1 MVVLN
6 TSKYQNGKKNWNETN
21 ETNGTNDKWYQGSS
35 I

>member
-6 TSKYQNGKKNWNETN
+6 TSKYQNGKNNWNETN